1 MQGFLKSVI
10 YTVHHPVHVY
20 NILVSA
26 IFFFLFFF
34 TALLG
39 APLVIYNINL

>member
-1 MQGFLKSVI
+1 MQGFLKSVK
-10 YTVHHPVHVY
+10 YTIHHPVHVY

-26 IFFFLFFF
+26 TFVVFFF

>member
-10 YTVHHPVHVY
+10 YAVHHPVHVC

-26 IFFFLFFF
+26 IFFFF